1 MSMIS
6 QFIIPYPVSTSY
18 MYLCDFQF
26 ENFRINFSII
36 QGLLSIWIVFQKK
49 RFWPIRLC
57 SYLLMPYWPVLS
69 AAILATCAR
78 KYKWWPWAHSLSV
91 RWAKSI
97 QKCPI
102 NLAQRTY
109 RRASHV
115 HKLIENQPTPLWLS
129 RVLNWADGERAACH
143 VSHKVCDQINSFGT
157 FFVLVLKTKIPKWKS
172 LWFKFARKILHF
184 WLVYLQFTAH
194 PSHKFE
200 TWD

>member
-1 MSMIS
+1 MNS
-6 QFIIPYPVSTSY
+6 FP
-18 MYLCDFQF
+18 
-26 ENFRINFSII
+26 
-36 QGLLSIWIVFQKK
+36 KK
-49 RFWPIRLC
+49 AFLTDKIM
-57 SYLLMPYWPVLS
+57 YLLMYALLTSAAVVCSILVP

-78 KYKWWPWAHSLSV
+78 KYKWWPAAGGRGHIALLLSE
-91 RWAKSI
+91 RWVKSI

-115 HKLIENQPTPLWLS
+115 HKLIENQPTPLWFS

-143 VSHKVCDQINSFGT
+143 VSHKICDQINSFGT
-157 FFVLVLKTKIPKWKS
+157 FFVLVLKTKIPKWKR

-184 WLVYLQFTAH
+184 WFVYLQFTAH

>member
-1 MSMIS
+1 M
-6 QFIIPYPVSTSY
+6 
-18 MYLCDFQF
+18 
-26 ENFRINFSII
+26 
-36 QGLLSIWIVFQKK
+36 
-49 RFWPIRLC
+49 
-57 SYLLMPYWPVLS
+57 YLLMYALLTSAAVVCSILVP

-78 KYKWWPWAHSLSV
+78 KYKWWPAAGGRGHIALLLSE
-91 RWAKSI
+91 RWVKSI

-115 HKLIENQPTPLWLS
+115 HKLIENQPTPLWFS

-143 VSHKVCDQINSFGT
+143 VSHKICDQINSFGT
-157 FFVLVLKTKIPKWKS
+157 FFVLVLKTKIPKWKR

-184 WLVYLQFTAH
+184 WFVYLQFTAH

-200 TWD
+200 IQRSLLICTWD

>member
-1 MSMIS
+1 ML
-6 QFIIPYPVSTSY
+6 QN
-18 MYLCDFQF
+18 F
-26 ENFRINFSII
+26 EIKCNRDIFNFLENWHLLKINFNDFSVSNQYVTFNLKTSGSIPLHII

-129 RVLNWADGERAACH
+129 RVLNWADGE
-143 VSHKVCDQINSFGT
+143 S
-157 FFVLVLKTKIPKWKS
+157 
-172 LWFKFARKILHF
+172 
-184 WLVYLQFTAH
+184 
-194 PSHKFE
+194 
-200 TWD
+200 